1 MGWVGR
7 LFDARDT
14 FVRMLLLD
22 LSGLGYLVLRPA
34 PGPLADRRCSGCS
47 RWPRSPAR

>member
-14 FVRMLLLD
+14 LVRLVLLD
-22 LSGLGYLVLRPA
+22 LSGVGYLVSRNEAGQSPTA
-34 PGPLADRRCSGCS
+34 SGTGC
-47 RWPRSPAR
+47 